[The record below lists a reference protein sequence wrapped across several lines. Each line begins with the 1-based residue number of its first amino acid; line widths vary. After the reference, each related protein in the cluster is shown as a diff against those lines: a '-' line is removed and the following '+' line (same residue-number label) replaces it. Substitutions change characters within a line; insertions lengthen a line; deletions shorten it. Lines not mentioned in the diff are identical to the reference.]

1 MIKFLKKVLFRN
13 KATLSRRHK
22 ITALLAQNE
31 PEPASLDREE
41 CYLLSNILKLHYV
54 TADDVKVPRVEIKAV
69 SRDVT
74 LEELAAAVA
83 KTPYTRFIVYG
94 QDIDD
99 IRGFIRVKDIY
110 QFLDKAKP
118 FSLKTITRKILFISP
133 SRSVLHLLMQMK
145 ASQIPLAVVVDELG
159 GVDGLVT
166 YGDIVRAIVGDIDD
180 VSLEDTLPALVKTE
194 EKVFEADAR
203 LPIETLMETF
213 SLTLSAEQ
221 EDDDIETLG
230 GLIVSLLG
238 RVPDRFEIVTH
249 PQGLTFEILE
259 VNPRRVLKVRIRD
272 TR

>member
-1 MIKFLKKVLFRN
+1 MLDFLNKVLFKKN
-13 KATLSRRHK
+13 KAPTRRDVLA
-22 ITALLAQNE
+22 ALLTQTETE
-31 PEPASLDREE
+31 PVSLDREE

-83 KTPYTRFIVYG
+83 KTPYTRFLVYG

-118 FSLKTITRKILFISP
+118 FSLKAITRKILFISP

-180 VSLEDTLPALVKTE
+180 VSLDDTMPSLVKTE

-213 SLTLSAEQ
+213 SLTLTAEQ